1 MVTATRDARE
11 RGAAGEGGVNSK
23 PRHLRLLVV
32 DDHPAVQ
39 LGLLRLLDEQPDFEV
54 VAVSETAESAIGL
67 AEHWQVDVA
76 VVDFHL
82 GGRNGLWVSRKLKR
96 SARPPRVVIFSAYA
110 NDHLAASCVVAG
122 ADALLNK
129 ASLGSELCEA
139 IRFVARGRR
148 LLSRVPQPMADMLR
162 RRLNEAE
169 QPIFGML
176 LAGIPRDEITRT
188 LDISAR
194 ELASR
199 EDAMLRK
206 VEALPGEWPAP
217 PRGRNRVDLDRP
229 IPQPGRSPWQG

>member
-1 MVTATRDARE
+1 
-11 RGAAGEGGVNSK
+11 
-23 PRHLRLLVV
+23 VV

-39 LGLLRLLDEQPDFEV
+39 LGLLRLLDDQPDFDV
-54 VAVSETAESAIGL
+54 VGVSGTAESAVGL
-67 AEHWQVDVA
+67 AEHWLVDVA

-139 IRFVARGRR
+139 IRSVARGRR
-148 LLSRVPQPMADMLR
+148 LLTRVPQPMAEMLR
-162 RRLNEAE
+162 RRLSEAE
-169 QPIFGML
+169 RPIFGML
-176 LAGIPRDEITRT
+176 LAGIPRIEISRT
-188 LDISAR
+188 LHISAR

-206 VEALPGEWPAP
+206 IEALPGEWPAP
-217 PRGRNRVDLDRP
+217 PRGRNRVDLDRR
-229 IPQPGRSPWQG
+229 IPQPGRGPWQG

>member
-39 LGLLRLLDEQPDFEV
+39 LGLLRLLDDQPDFEV

-129 ASLGSELCEA
+129 GKPWLG
-139 IRFVARGRR
+139 
-148 LLSRVPQPMADMLR
+148 
-162 RRLNEAE
+162 
-169 QPIFGML
+169 
-176 LAGIPRDEITRT
+176 
-188 LDISAR
+188 
-194 ELASR
+194 
-199 EDAMLRK
+199 
-206 VEALPGEWPAP
+206 AL
-217 PRGRNRVDLDRP
+217 
-229 IPQPGRSPWQG
+229 